1 MVKFART
8 GGEANAIAIRIARSA
23 AHKKKTNIAF
33 CGYHGWHDWYM
44 SSLLNKK
51 DNLRNHLLSGID
63 DSGLPKKL
71 KNSSFPFT
79 YNNFDQLKKIVETKN
94 IGIVKMEVKRNFEP
108 KDNFL
113 QKVRKLCDKKK

>member
-1 MVKFART
+1 
-8 GGEANAIAIRIARSA
+8 
-23 AHKKKTNIAF
+23 
-33 CGYHGWHDWYM
+33 M

-51 DNLRNHLLSGID
+51 DNLKNHLLSGID
-63 DSGLPKKL
+63 NSGLPKKL

-113 QKVRKLCDKKK
+113 QKLENYVIKK

>member
-1 MVKFART
+1 
-8 GGEANAIAIRIARSA
+8 
-23 AHKKKTNIAF
+23 
-33 CGYHGWHDWYM
+33 M

-63 DSGLPKKL
+63 DHPITKKL

-94 IGIVKMEVKRNFEP
+94 IG
-108 KDNFL
+108 L
-113 QKVRKLCDKKK
+113 